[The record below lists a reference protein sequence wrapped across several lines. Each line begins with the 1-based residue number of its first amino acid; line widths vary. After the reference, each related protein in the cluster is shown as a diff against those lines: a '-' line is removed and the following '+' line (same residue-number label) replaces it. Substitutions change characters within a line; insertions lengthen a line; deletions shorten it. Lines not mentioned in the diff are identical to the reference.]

1 MNKKKILTIALV
13 VALIAIMVSGT
24 LAYFTDTDE
33 VTNTF
38 TIGSV
43 LIDIWENNEI
53 TDEPVIE
60 IDEKLI
66 PVVNA
71 ENPAQDE
78 SYIDKII
85 QVESNGENPAYI
97 RTHIAVPKALDGY
110 LRLDVSLEGWTQH
123 EFSTLATVDGVEY
136 IVYTY
141 DHTEA
146 VSKDSFTKVL
156 LKGVYLDSAADIKDN
171 PATPSADLEFCKPGN
186 DGYTFSGF
194 VAHNK
199 VTDGYT
205 SNTVCVLVA
214 SQAIQAQ
221 GFGNATEALNTGFGA
236 NTNPWQ

>member
-53 TDEPVIE
+53 TDKPVIE

-85 QVESNGENPAYI
+85 QVESNGHSISYG
-97 RTHIAVPKALDGY
+97 RMDQ
-110 LRLDVSLEGWTQH
+110 W
-123 EFSTLATVDGVEY
+123 
-136 IVYTY
+136 
-141 DHTEA
+141 
-146 VSKDSFTKVL
+146 L
-156 LKGVYLDSAADIKDN
+156 LPYYK
-171 PATPSADLEFCKPGN
+171 ADLESGN
-186 DGYTFSGF
+186 LKLLPLREARRIPNPKNYFPLAVF
-194 VAHNK
+194 VGRSWRNFA
-199 VTDGYT
+199 
-205 SNTVCVLVA
+205 LVI
-214 SQAIQAQ
+214 SK
-221 GFGNATEALNTGFGA
+221 
-236 NTNPWQ
+236 